1 VSRATYYRWRS
12 EDKKFKEESDKAL
25 KEGIEMINDMAE
37 SQLLSSIRDKNMTAI
52 IFWLKN
58 HHQSYI
64 PKLEISSDQ
73 NQLRDDLTPDEEA
86 IVREALLLSGVI
98 KEKPIK
104 ENGKQKLLET
114 IIGNPSV
121 RQSVTFG
128 SHYWFPYIFSSLLNE
143 TALPTGN
150 FRLTENVD
158 TKTLQLLPSVGQPNR
173 P

>member
-1 VSRATYYRWRS
+1 MNTIEKRQEENKSKLIELLQKTPIVQVVCEKSGVSRATYYRWRS

-73 NQLRDDLTPDEEA
+73 NHLRDDLTPDEEA

-104 ENGKQKLLET
+104 ENGKAET
-114 IIGNPSV
+114 
-121 RQSVTFG
+121 F
-128 SHYWFPYIFSSLLNE
+128 
-143 TALPTGN
+143 
-150 FRLTENVD
+150 
-158 TKTLQLLPSVGQPNR
+158 
-173 P
+173 

>member
-1 VSRATYYRWRS
+1 MNTIEKRQEENQSKLIELLQKTPIVQVVCEKSGVSRATYYRWRS

-86 IVREALLLSGVI
+86 TVREALLLSGVI

-104 ENGKQKLLET
+104 ENGKTET
-114 IIGNPSV
+114 
-121 RQSVTFG
+121 T
-128 SHYWFPYIFSSLLNE
+128 
-143 TALPTGN
+143 
-150 FRLTENVD
+150 
-158 TKTLQLLPSVGQPNR
+158 
-173 P
+173 

>member
-1 VSRATYYRWRS
+1 MNTIEKRQEENKSKLIELLQKTPIVQVVCEKSGVSRATYYRWRS
-12 EDKKFKEESDKAL
+12 EDKKFREESDKAL

-86 IVREALLLSGVI
+86 IVREALQLSGVI

-104 ENGKQKLLET
+104 EDGKAET
-114 IIGNPSV
+114 S
-121 RQSVTFG
+121 
-128 SHYWFPYIFSSLLNE
+128 
-143 TALPTGN
+143 
-150 FRLTENVD
+150 
-158 TKTLQLLPSVGQPNR
+158 
-173 P
+173 

>member
-1 VSRATYYRWRS
+1 MNTIEKRQEENKSKLIELLQKTPIVQVVCEKSGVSRATYYRWRS

-98 KEKPIK
+98 KEKSIK
-104 ENGKQKLLET
+104 ENGKTET
-114 IIGNPSV
+114 
-121 RQSVTFG
+121 T
-128 SHYWFPYIFSSLLNE
+128 
-143 TALPTGN
+143 
-150 FRLTENVD
+150 
-158 TKTLQLLPSVGQPNR
+158 
-173 P
+173 

>member
-1 VSRATYYRWRS
+1 MNTIEKRQEENKSKLIELLQRTPIVQVVCEKSGVSRATYYRWRS

-25 KEGIEMINDMAE
+25 KEGIEIINDMAE

-58 HHQSYI
+58 HHLSYI

-73 NQLRDDLTPDEEA
+73 NQLREDLTPDEEA

-104 ENGKQKLLET
+104 ENGKAET
-114 IIGNPSV
+114 S
-121 RQSVTFG
+121 
-128 SHYWFPYIFSSLLNE
+128 
-143 TALPTGN
+143 
-150 FRLTENVD
+150 
-158 TKTLQLLPSVGQPNR
+158 
-173 P
+173 

>member
-1 VSRATYYRWRS
+1 MNTIEKRQEENKSKLIELLQKTPIVQVVCEKSGVSRATYYRWRS

-86 IVREALLLSGVI
+86 IVKEALLLSGVI

-104 ENGKQKLLET
+104 ENGKAET
-114 IIGNPSV
+114 S
-121 RQSVTFG
+121 
-128 SHYWFPYIFSSLLNE
+128 
-143 TALPTGN
+143 
-150 FRLTENVD
+150 
-158 TKTLQLLPSVGQPNR
+158 
-173 P
+173 

>member
-1 VSRATYYRWRS
+1 MNTIEKRQEENKSKLIELLQKTPIVQVVCEKSGVSRATYYRWRS

-104 ENGKQKLLET
+104 ENGKTET
-114 IIGNPSV
+114 S
-121 RQSVTFG
+121 
-128 SHYWFPYIFSSLLNE
+128 
-143 TALPTGN
+143 
-150 FRLTENVD
+150 
-158 TKTLQLLPSVGQPNR
+158 
-173 P
+173 